1 MFMSFLNT
9 LPLPLLILLGLAVLG
24 FCDYLKQLYTWGKK
38 IEMFSNYANRL
49 VEFRDDAMADKD
61 IDTEVCLYL
70 LKNSVKIYMDSIIYI
85 KKYHPITGLTTG
97 LIDEIDDIVRLNC
110 SPHNFAERCQRI
122 ISMLIMTIGFFENI
136 SQEIRSKIFNPI
148 EILKNGV
155 SLIFNGIPIVNLIP
169 TNFKDFLSNLFAFIS
184 IVETLLSLF
193 SQKSLILS
201 ITRQITEWI
210 S

>member
-1 MFMSFLNT
+1 M
-9 LPLPLLILLGLAVLG
+9 A
-24 FCDYLKQLYTWGKK
+24 GK
-38 IEMFSNYANRL
+38 N
-49 VEFRDDAMADKD
+49 

-70 LKNSVKIYMDSIIYI
+70 LKNSIKIYMDSIIYI

-97 LIDEIDDIVRLNC
+97 LIDEIDDIVRLNYYLD
-110 SPHNFAERCQRI
+110 NFTERCQRI

-148 EILKNGV
+148 NLVKNGV
-155 SLIFNGIPIVNLIP
+155 SFIFNSIPIVDLIP
-169 TNFKDFLSNLFAFIS
+169 TKFKDFLSNLFAFIS
-184 IVETLLSLF
+184 IVETLLSLV